1 MTMNQGDSG
10 VHCFVAGTKKS
21 TLRIIDG
28 TVFNSDTM
36 NLATKSYGGIS
47 DVAENIVEIKNA
59 KAVFSWVLNLGLHN
73 NVTHKG
79 IFDIGEGGVLE
90 VKGTCIYVNGFIGGT
105 VADGGILRAN
115 GSSGN
120 EESKRGFY
128 INDGG
133 LGELNFVDG
142 GVLDVKCVSSSN
154 GDGLLSLN
162 FNGGIFKV
170 RETGSVSRSSHV
182 ENRTFNALEKG
193 MYVDVADAASR
204 HTIAMPINGNGGI
217 VKTGKGDLF
226 IAKCIQVRGTATQVE
241 DVFTANCE
249 GTSSVKAGSLTLE
262 AGAARTDFKVAV
274 ESGAELRIS
283 GDQALGVVSGAG
295 KITSGNLTSN
305 PEGFSNGEFV
315 VVNDAAG
322 KSTLTTKIAHD
333 LSKDVAVE
341 DVPLF
346 ENINLSNIVVDYAI
360 DSAEEFV
367 LGNTK
372 IPVARIGEG
381 VTADPTAWRVQNR
394 PALIVI
400 THTLENG
407 VVYAN
412 LQEKVLFYSLSKTL
426 THPA

>member
-1 MTMNQGDSG
+1 
-10 VHCFVAGTKKS
+10 
-21 TLRIIDG
+21 
-28 TVFNSDTM
+28 
-36 NLATKSYGGIS
+36 
-47 DVAENIVEIKNA
+47 
-59 KAVFSWVLNLGLHN
+59 
-73 NVTHKG
+73 
-79 IFDIGEGGVLE
+79 
-90 VKGTCIYVNGFIGGT
+90 
-105 VADGGILRAN
+105 
-115 GSSGN
+115 
-120 EESKRGFY
+120 
-128 INDGG
+128 
-133 LGELNFVDG
+133 
-142 GVLDVKCVSSSN
+142 
-154 GDGLLSLN
+154 
-162 FNGGIFKV
+162 
-170 RETGSVSRSSHV
+170 
-182 ENRTFNALEKG
+182 
-193 MYVDVADAASR
+193 
-204 HTIAMPINGNGGI
+204 MPINGEGGI
-217 VKTGKGDLF
+217 VKTGNGDLF

-249 GTSSVKAGSLTLE
+249 GTSSVNAGSLTLE
-262 AGAARTDFKVAV
+262 AGAVRDGFKVAV
-274 ESGAELRIS
+274 ESGAELRVS

-367 LGNTK
+367 LSNTK
-372 IPVARIGEG
+372 IPVARIGDG

-400 THTLENG
+400 THTVENG

-412 LQEKVLFYSLSKTL
+412 LAREGFILLLK
-426 THPA
+426 